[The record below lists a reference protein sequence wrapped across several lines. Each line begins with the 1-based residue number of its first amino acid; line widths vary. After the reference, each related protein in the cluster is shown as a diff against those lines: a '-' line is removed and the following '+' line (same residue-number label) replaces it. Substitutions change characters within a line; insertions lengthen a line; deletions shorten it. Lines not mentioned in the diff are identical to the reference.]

1 MNDIPIRHAEPE
13 DYEPIIIVLDGWF
26 AGRHVSGML
35 HKLVVM

>member
-1 MNDIPIRHAEPE
+1 MNDIPKRHAEPE

-35 HKLVVM
+35 HKLVE